1 MPTDI
6 SGATLSSLRRLL
18 LGLLLLGLVG
28 TAAELVL
35 MGHDEDAWQLIPLV
49 VIAMAALASGALLWG
64 QTGVRRGSDR
74 GQTGVR
80 PGSDRGQT
88 PSTRNSTVRF
98 FRVSM
103 LLLVLSGALGA
114 VLHYRANMEFK
125 LEMDPSLGGWALFSS
140 VLQAKA
146 PPALA
151 PGNMALLGL
160 LGFACVFRI
169 ERASLSATYDHNRSV
184 S

>member
-1 MPTDI
+1 MPTDV

-49 VIAMAALASGALLWG
+49 VIAMAVLASGALLWG
-64 QTGVRRGSDR
+64 QTGVRPR
-74 GQTGVR
+74 VR
-80 PGSDRGQT
+80 PGSDR
-88 PSTRNSTVRF
+88 SDRAARSSTVRF

-125 LEMDPSLGGWALFSS
+125 LEMDPSLNGWALFSS
-140 VLQAKA
+140 VIQAKA